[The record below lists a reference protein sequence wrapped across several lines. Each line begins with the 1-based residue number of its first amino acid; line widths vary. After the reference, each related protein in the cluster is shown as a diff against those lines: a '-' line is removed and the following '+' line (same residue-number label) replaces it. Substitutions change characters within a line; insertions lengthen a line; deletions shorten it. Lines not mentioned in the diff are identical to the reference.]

1 VNDLFDE
8 TCWTRVRLPP
18 APPKKNV
25 FYNNK
30 EILIDMKM
38 YKELVALYIALITLA
53 NGWVST
59 VFLEDKNEQ
68 LVEARQQIIDLKK
81 RLLMYETEGMNV
93 TVTMY
98 EPVRYQTDSTPNIL
112 ADGTRIRVHKAS
124 EYRFIAV
131 SRNLLKRHGGFLD
144 YGDFIL
150 LKGTNHKDGVY
161 QVRDTMNKRF
171 VNRIDILESP
181 GVRPYKFDKA
191 SIVKTDLLVNNE
203 ILVDT
208 Y

>member
-1 VNDLFDE
+1 ML
-8 TCWTRVRLPP
+8 
-18 APPKKNV
+18 
-25 FYNNK
+25 
-30 EILIDMKM
+30 
-38 YKELVALYIALITLA
+38 ALYIVLVTVA

-59 VFLEDKNEQ
+59 MFLEDKNKQ
-68 LVEARQQIIDLKK
+68 LLTLGKENKELKQK
-81 RLLMYETEGMNV
+81 LDKYETEGISV

-131 SRNLLKRHGGFLD
+131 SRNLLKRHGGWLN

-150 LKGTNHKDGVY
+150 LKGTNQKKDGVY

-181 GVRPYKFDKA
+181 GVPPYKFQEAK
-191 SIVKTDLLVNNE
+191 IVKTDMFVKNKS
-203 ILVDT
+203 
-208 Y
+208 

>member
-1 VNDLFDE
+1 
-8 TCWTRVRLPP
+8 
-18 APPKKNV
+18 
-25 FYNNK
+25 
-30 EILIDMKM
+30 M
-38 YKELVALYIALITLA
+38 YKEKLALYIALVTLT

-59 VFLEDKNEQ
+59 KFLEDKNVQ
-68 LVEARQQIIDLKK
+68 VRALVKENKTLKK
-81 RLLMYETEGMNV
+81 ELSKYETEGMIV

-98 EPVRYQTDSTPNIL
+98 EPVSYQTDSTPNIL

-131 SRNLLKRHGGFLD
+131 SRNLLKRHGGWLD
-144 YGDFIL
+144 YGDFVL

-181 GVRPYKFDKA
+181 GVQPYMFQEAK
-191 SIVKTDLLVNNE
+191 IVKTDLLVNNE
-203 ILVDT
+203 NLINT
-208 Y
+208 YYK

>member
-1 VNDLFDE
+1 
-8 TCWTRVRLPP
+8 
-18 APPKKNV
+18 
-25 FYNNK
+25 
-30 EILIDMKM
+30 MKM
-38 YKELVALYIALITLA
+38 YKELIALYIVLITLA
-53 NGWVST
+53 NGWIST
-59 VFLEDKNEQ
+59 VFLEDKNKQ
-68 LVEARQQIIDLKK
+68 LSEARQEIVGLKK

-112 ADGTRIRVHKAS
+112 ADGTRIRVQKAS

-131 SRNLLKRHGGFLD
+131 SRNLLKRHGGWLD
-144 YGDFIL
+144 YGDFVL